1 MVRRTITEK
10 EIALIKAM
18 LSRGMKNRSIQFFFN
33 RPDRP
38 VNSGRI
44 STIRSGSYSNS
55 AEIAAA
61 TDEDLDS
68 FIESVEAV
76 SRTES
81 VAENRDLTI
90 AERAGKLFKRS
101 EDGVWSLAAGEH
113 EECECKQD
121 FDPKR
126 MIPVVRA
133 VAALAN
139 NKGGFIFFGVAN
151 SNFVFKERANSF
163 RRPIL
168 CR

>member
-61 TDEDLDS
+61 TDEDLDL

-76 SRTES
+76 SRTEF

-101 EDGVWSLAAGEH
+101 EDGVWSSRGW
-113 EECECKQD
+113 
-121 FDPKR
+121 
-126 MIPVVRA
+126 RA
-133 VAALAN
+133 
-139 NKGGFIFFGVAN
+139 
-151 SNFVFKERANSF
+151 
-163 RRPIL
+163 
-168 CR
+168 